1 MVMTSRWEGTPMCAL
16 EAQALGVPIVST
28 PTDGLSDLVENGKT
42 GFLSD
47 DDETLA
53 ERLLSIIKDD
63 SLRSSLSD
71 SATCFAQEFNNVEN
85 YKLEIKNAI

>member
-1 MVMTSRWEGTPMCAL
+1 MCAL

-28 PTDGLSDLVENGKT
+28 PTDGLSDLIENGKT

-53 ERLLSIIKDD
+53 EYLSLIVKDE
-63 SLRSSLSD
+63 SLRMKLSD
-71 SATCFAQEFNNVEN
+71 NALCFSRDFNDIESYRTEIRNVFYASE
-85 YKLEIKNAI
+85 